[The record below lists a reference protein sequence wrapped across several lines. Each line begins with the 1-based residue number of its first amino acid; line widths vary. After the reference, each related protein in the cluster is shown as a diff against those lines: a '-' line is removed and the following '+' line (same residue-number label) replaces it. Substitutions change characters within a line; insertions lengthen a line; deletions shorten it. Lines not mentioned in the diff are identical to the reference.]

1 MNIVIFFFLLNIIY
15 SLNINKYYRK
25 QFKKET
31 RDPHL
36 ILTNETSESKIPQIK
51 FTENI
56 PRNST
61 ILKIDKN
68 QLIISCSKF
77 PFSEILSDYMNKYF
91 SIKKISPSWYSETF
105 SLVFKIL
112 YYKYAPLE
120 SIKKEFES
128 ENKSST
134 EEYEYKLSK
143 NLMEYIDAIYSKL
156 NSSIYTHDYNKYNKD
171 FIQRYK
177 LEENFIAN
185 DIYDYIIE
193 TITLDKNQN
202 FLHFIKPFLFNKK
215 DEFIQLYNY
224 ITIKGFYLT
233 HSQYEQVHLGIKNNK
248 TDYSKLNYVCV
259 YVSPITDMIDT
270 KVNLINKI
278 YPFNGYPVLNQ
289 SLLLYTRT
297 PININD
303 SNGILSKYFTIS
315 NENIFFHYNSQF
327 DEFKKLNL
335 KKFIYSKQINI
346 IIPNTLMDDSDN
358 RKATL
363 CQILNICKGLIH
375 LDKDNYKMSS
385 FISSTFENDNL
396 FIFGRLLF
404 LDKDMIDENK
414 KEQFNLF
421 IRSLANG
428 AKINDDNELLVQLF
442 YYKQLNREM
451 ENYKDFFND
460 IINKEKEI
468 EENKDLFRLIE
479 LNLKVILM
487 NYNYLIDKMEKILTN
502 KIIDL

>member
-1 MNIVIFFFLLNIIY
+1 MNIVIFIFLLNSIY
-15 SLNINKYYRK
+15 SLNINKFYRK

-36 ILTNETSESKIPQIK
+36 ILTNETSESEIPHIK

-56 PRNST
+56 PKNST

-77 PFSEILSDYMNKYF
+77 PFSEILSDYLNKYF
-91 SIKKISPSWYSETF
+91 SIKKIYPLLYSENF
-105 SLVFKIL
+105 NIVFKIL
-112 YYKYAPLE
+112 YYKYSPLE

-134 EEYEYKLSK
+134 EKYEYKLSK
-143 NLMEYIDAIYSKL
+143 NMMEYIDAIYSQL
-156 NSSIYTHDYNKYNKD
+156 NSSKYAHDYNKYNKD

-177 LEENFIAN
+177 LKENFIAN

-193 TITLDKNQN
+193 TITLDKNQK
-202 FLHFIKPFLFNKK
+202 FLHFIKPFLFNRK

-224 ITIKGFYLT
+224 VTIKGFYIS
-233 HSQYEQVHLGIKNNK
+233 HSQYEEFYLGIKNNK
-248 TDYSKLNYVCV
+248 TDYSKLTYVCA
-259 YVSPITDMIDT
+259 YISPITDMIDS
-270 KVNLINKI
+270 KINLINKI
-278 YPFNGYPVLNQ
+278 YPFNGYPVLNH

-297 PININD
+297 PINKND
-303 SNGILSKYFTIS
+303 SNGMLTKYYTIS

-335 KKFIYSKQINI
+335 NKFVYSKQIDI
-346 IIPNTLMDDSDN
+346 IIPNKVMEDSDN
-358 RKATL
+358 KKPTL
-363 CQILNICKGLIH
+363 CQVLNICKGLIH

-385 FISSTFENDNL
+385 LISSTFENENL

-404 LDKDMIDENK
+404 LNKDMIDENK
-414 KEQFNLF
+414 KEQFNFF
-421 IRSLANG
+421 IRSFVNG
-428 AKINDDNELLVQLF
+428 AKINDDNELSTQLF
-442 YYKQLNREM
+442 YYQQLNREM

-487 NYNYLIDKMEKILTN
+487 NYNFLLDKMEKILIN